1 MTTTRGLPEGILM
14 MNNYYAHSLPANTQL
29 TKQSANRCFD
39 GEQHYYSHQSSA
51 TKTLMTFSIYLPD
64 KALTG
69 QRCPA
74 IMYLSG
80 LTCNADNVTHKAHFQ
95 KKCSELGVIF
105 IAPDTSPRSSPDTN
119 AENTSAENE
128 VPNDERYFVGQGASY
143 YVDASCAPWSE
154 NFNMQSYIVDE
165 LYDLL
170 RAEFAIS
177 SIGIMGHSMGGHGAL
192 LLGFKFPSKF
202 VSVSALSPV
211 CAASESAWGQAAFT
225 EYFGEDKALWQQ
237 FDASHTIETVG
248 QQYST
253 ILVDQGAA
261 DDFLAQGQLQPTK
274 LQQACEK
281 AQQPLTL
288 RYQAGH
294 DHSYYFIQ
302 SVMDDHIHHHCKAA
316 DLPNNR

>member
-1 MTTTRGLPEGILM
+1 M
-14 MNNYYAHSLPANTQL
+14 MSNYYSHSLPASSQL
-29 TKQSANRCFD
+29 TQISANRCFD
-39 GEQHYYSHQSSA
+39 GEQHYYSHQSVA
-51 TKTLMTFSIYLPD
+51 TKTSMTFSIYLPD
-64 KALTG
+64 EALAG
-69 QRCPA
+69 HSCPA
-74 IMYLSG
+74 ILYLSG

-95 KKCSELGVIF
+95 QKCSELGMIF
-105 IAPDTSPRSSPDTN
+105 IAPDSSPRSLPSN
-119 AENTSAENE
+119 AATANEVAE

-143 YVDASCAPWSE
+143 YVDATNAPWSD
-154 NFNMQSYIVDE
+154 NFNMQSYIVEE

-170 RAEFAIS
+170 RAEFTIGS
-177 SIGIMGHSMGGHGAL
+177 VGIMGHSMGGHGAL

-211 CAASESAWGQAAFT
+211 CAASESAWGQAAYS
-225 EYFGEDKALWQQ
+225 EYFGDDKALWQQ
-237 FDASHTIETVG
+237 FDAAHTIAQVG
-248 QQYST
+248 QRYAS

-261 DDFLAQGQLQPTK
+261 DEFLAAGQLQTAK

-302 SVMDDHIHHHCKAA
+302 SVMSDHIEHHWRMAQ
-316 DLPNNR
+316 LN